1 MVEIMKS
8 LHIDWRD
15 RRLLQDLY
23 MRQGRQ
29 GMDSDPGVIGREVR
43 QGFPISALLF
53 SIYAEAMMIEALE
66 DMKEGVLLQAS
77 WL

>member
-1 MVEIMKS
+1 MFEIMKS

-23 MRQGRQ
+23 MRQGGQ
-29 GMDSDPGVIGREVR
+29 WMDSDPGVIGRGVR

-66 DMKEGVLLQAS
+66 DMKEVLLQGS